1 MCIQGALWTSTYYY
15 AFRLY
20 KERRRKADQILHQL
34 LTEAM
39 ADLHNRDIPPY
50 AIIHIYLK
58 CEGMDSDFMFN
69 GVGPNRVT
77 LANMKGAKLQQIID
91 QFGSI
96 IQSGKNVAI
105 DDHTVLTL
113 YAFIPPVQYR

>member
-1 MCIQGALWTSTYYY
+1 
-15 AFRLY
+15 
-20 KERRRKADQILHQL
+20 
-34 LTEAM
+34 
-39 ADLHNRDIPPY
+39 
-50 AIIHIYLK
+50 
-58 CEGMDSDFMFN
+58 MDSDFMFN

-105 DDHTVLTL
+105 DDHTVLTV